1 MANRLRKSPAVQQI
15 PGVPGTP
22 AVPAYCVN
30 EPVYS
35 DFGSYARELQLS
47 NSLASSMSKAKLG
60 SAYYGQIGVGAN
72 GKPVYGVKTVGIPP
86 DLSAMFSSPGS
97 GGGVFVWYYLT
108 KCYPARAAVASIPP
122 RTIYNAL
129 PGWNSGGLSLGG
141 FGADGYVQFIIGAS
155 SIGAVVGLNSR
166 SDTVSPADC
175 SHAFYGHQ
183 NILDIF
189 EDGAIVATVP
199 GGLGGR
205 PVLQIA
211 RSGGVVQYLVDGVVV
226 HTSAKPS
233 VGYARLDA
241 SLYVAGDYV
250 DDPTMSN
257 YNFGTASG
265 EVGII
270 AGIYD
275 RPQASGTVG
284 IDGYAQGRQGD
295 KRFGAASTDIG
306 LVTTVVGHNTNYA
319 AVQTDI
325 GIGGSATPARNSAA
339 GVLRALTG
347 LAADA
352 AYAQAEGV
360 FRGGYL
366 SDADGGFPTVSFA
379 YATGYMAKPI
389 SYAYGPSGS
398 VGSAA
403 GAMAPA
409 QGAAGEDGYSFGR
422 GIHRGNYIGVAYAP
436 WLDVT
441 AAEFREPILVSDVF
455 TLFADAY
462 ADFTSVIEVA
472 DGMVVELSLEA
483 GFEWLDAVMVASA
496 VYELSD
502 KDASWTDTVYVTDQ
516 GNADKLAGIQYATNT
531 LSNAITG
538 YRNFDFAQLIHT
550 PSGSFGV
557 RSDGLYRIG
566 GDDDAGD
573 LIDAYVDLGGK
584 NFDILKPKHM
594 VAMFFGMATDGQ
606 VLAVLR
612 DDSGTDRTY
621 KVAQRAQFMR
631 SNPAQAVTSKVWRL
645 RLEVY
650 GATQAELDS
659 VEFMVSPTSRRWTR

>member
-1 MANRLRKSPAVQQI
+1 MANRLRKSPAVQSI

-22 AVPAYCVN
+22 AIPAFCVD

-47 NSLASSMSKAKLG
+47 VSLAETLRSAKFG
-60 SAYYGQIGVGAN
+60 STYYGQIGVGKN
-72 GKPVYGVKTVGIPP
+72 GGAVYGPKTVGIPEN
-86 DLSAMFSSPGS
+86 LSSMFSSPGA
-97 GGGVFVWYYLT
+97 GETPRVWYYLR
-108 KCYPARAAVASIPP
+108 KCYAPVPAKPSVPP
-122 RTIYNAL
+122 RTIYSAV

-141 FGADGYVQFIIGAS
+141 FAGDGYVQFVIGAS
-155 SIGAVVGLNSR
+155 SIGVVVGLNSR

-189 EDGAIVATVP
+189 ESGAIVATVP
-199 GGLGGR
+199 GGLGSR

-211 RSGGVVQYLVDGVVV
+211 RSGGVVQYLVDGAVV
-226 HTSAKPS
+226 HTSVKPS
-233 VGYARLDA
+233 TGYARMDA

-250 DDPTMSN
+250 DDPMMSG

-265 EVGII
+265 QVGITAFI
-270 AGIYD
+270 FD
-275 RPQASGTVG
+275 RPQATGRVG
-284 IDGYAQGRQGD
+284 ISGYAYGGQGST
-295 KRFGAASTDIG
+295 RFGAASGEVG
-306 LVTTVVGHNTNYA
+306 LVTTVVGYNTNYA
-319 AVQTDI
+319 EVETSI
-325 GIGGSATPARNSAA
+325 GVSGTATPAPNTSA
-339 GVLRALTG
+339 GVIRGATG
-347 LAADA
+347 LAADR
-352 AYAQAEGV
+352 AYAQTGTT
-360 FRGGYL
+360 FRGGYEGF
-366 SDADGGFPTVSFA
+366 AEGGFPTVNFA
-379 YATGYMAKPI
+379 YSTGYMSRPVG
-389 SYAYGPSGS
+389 YAYGPSGS

-584 NFDILKPKHM
+584 NFDILMPKHM
-594 VAMFFGMATDGQ
+594 VAMFFGMTTDGQ

-612 DDSGTDRTY
+612 DDSGNDRTY
-621 KVAQRAQFMR
+621 RVAQRAEFMR